1 MSSSSFT
8 GTIKNFSPK
17 PNEGYYGILIDNG
30 QEEKWLNGEGDP
42 KDSWSKG
49 DRVKVKAN
57 MDRFIEIDEI
67 DVIGQ
72 DSEGADQRRSGHPSG
87 GGSDSGGKA
96 DRNDSIIRQVA
107 FKEAAE
113 TARQYEYKNQN
124 DLVEEVE
131 SLTDEFHKI
140 LRGEPQ

>member
-17 PNEGYYGILIDNG
+17 PDEGYYGILIDNG
-30 QEEKWLNGEGDP
+30 QEEKWLNGEGKPD
-42 KDSWSKG
+42 DSWSKD

-72 DSEGADQRRSGHPSG
+72 DSKGADQRTRDSGAGG
-87 GGSDSGGKA
+87 GGSNSGVRT
-96 DRNDSIIRQVA
+96 DRNDSILRQVA
-107 FKEAAE
+107 FKKAVDTLSHDGNAANPDDV
-113 TARQYEYKNQN
+113 RSY
-124 DLVEEVE
+124 
-131 SLTDEFHKI
+131 TDAYHRI
-140 LRGEPQ
+140 LRGDPQ

>member
-42 KDSWSKG
+42 KDSWAKG

-72 DSEGADQRRSGHPSG
+72 DSKGADQRRSGHPSG
-87 GGSDSGGKA
+87 GGSESGGKA

-107 FKEAAE
+107 FKKAV
-113 TARQYEYKNQN
+113 
-124 DLVEEVE
+124 DLVKDSDENYGVGSVNTVE
-131 SLTDEFHKI
+131 QLTDEFHKI
-140 LRGEPQ
+140 LRGDPQ